1 MKLTLS
7 GHDDRYAI
15 EQLQMSLFA
24 QREDGEA
31 YCALHRG
38 KTWLTAVTS
47 ITVQGKTTRASR
59 RLKAADET
67 VRQRRRILQQSF
79 YLAALP
85 HLEQV
90 PAWGAL
96 AGVRPTKLSTKAML
110 EGKTAEEA
118 KKEMQDVYFVTPQR
132 AELAA
137 DCSSSTVKAAAL
149 LDKDDISLYVGIP
162 FCPTRCAYC
171 SFVSRTVG
179 KRTELMEPYLQAL
192 TKELELT
199 GK

>member
-24 QREDGEA
+24 QWEDGEA
-31 YCALHRG
+31 LCALHRG
-38 KTWLTAVTS
+38 NTWLTAVTT
-47 ITVQGKTTRASR
+47 ITIHGKTTRGVR
-59 RLKAADET
+59 RMKATDET
-67 VRQRRRILQQSF
+67 VRLRRRILQQSY

-96 AGVRPTKLSTKAML
+96 AGVRPTKLSTKHILDGGSAKSAEKML
-110 EGKTAEEA
+110 
-118 KKEMQDVYFVTPQR
+118 QDVYFVTAER
-132 AELAA
+132 AALAA
-137 DCSSSTVKAAAL
+137 DCSSSTVNAASL

-162 FCPTRCAYC
+162 FCPTR
-171 SFVSRTVG
+171 
-179 KRTELMEPYLQAL
+179 
-192 TKELELT
+192 
-199 GK
+199 